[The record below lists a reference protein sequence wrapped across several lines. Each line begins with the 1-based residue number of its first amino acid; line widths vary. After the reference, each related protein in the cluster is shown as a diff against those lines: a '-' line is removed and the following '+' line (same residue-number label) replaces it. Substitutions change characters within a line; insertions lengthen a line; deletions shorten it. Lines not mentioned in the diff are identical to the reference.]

1 MEIKQII
8 EGLLPHSHFLQ
19 NYNLGSLT
27 DMSSMVFLLFINPK
41 EERERGGQPE
51 KERGKKKLR

>member
-8 EGLLPHSHFLQ
+8 EGPLPHNHFLQ
-19 NYNLGSLT
+19 NYNSGSLT

-41 EERERGGQPE
+41 EEWERGGQPE